1 MRMVIKKVDIFI
13 CQEYTDYDEKV
24 SLMRERRLTNMI
36 DWIIGAVVVAAVA
49 AVIVKKVKD
58 HKAGKSGCGCGCS
71 GCSSKGKC
79 H

>member
-1 MRMVIKKVDIFI
+1 
-13 CQEYTDYDEKV
+13 
-24 SLMRERRLTNMI
+24 MI

-58 HKAGKSGCGCGCS
+58 YKAGKTGCGCGCS